1 MSSNDCIFCK
11 IVRGEVPSSVIFQ
24 DDICM
29 AFMDAFPIIT
39 GHCLLI
45 PKQHFVNLLD
55 VDGDVLA
62 HMSRKLAELTKA
74 VLKATGAE
82 GVLNVV
88 ANGEGAGQEIA
99 HLHFHT
105 IPRSKSDPFGFKF
118 PPGYRDSMTPRD
130 ELNRVSNLIRKSI

>member
-1 MSSNDCIFCK
+1 MNSEDCLFCK
-11 IVRGEVPSSVIFQ
+11 IVRGEVPSSLIFQ

-29 AFMDAFPIIT
+29 AFMDVYPITT

-62 HMSRKLAELTKA
+62 HMSRKLSELTKA

-99 HLHFHT
+99 HLHFHS
-105 IPRSKSDPFGFKF
+105 IPRSRGDPFGFKF
-118 PPGYRDSMTPRD
+118 PPGYRETMAPRE
-130 ELNRVSNLIRKSI
+130 ELDRVSNLIRKSI

>member
-1 MSSNDCIFCK
+1 MSSEDCLFCK
-11 IVRGEVPSSVIFQ
+11 IVRGEVPSSLIFE
-24 DDICM
+24 DDVCM
-29 AFMDAFPIIT
+29 AFMDVFPIAT

-62 HMSRKLAELTKA
+62 HMSRKLSELTKA

-88 ANGEGAGQEIA
+88 ANGEVAGQEIA
-99 HLHFHT
+99 HLHFHS
-105 IPRSKSDPFGFKF
+105 IPRSKGDSFGFKF
-118 PPGYRDSMTPRD
+118 PNGYREAMTPRD
-130 ELNRVSNLIRKSI
+130 ELDRVSDLISKSL